1 MARRIRKGRVITA
14 AALTIALA
22 TTGIISLK
30 RNTDNSPNSYATAN
44 ETNEVKMTTTA
55 PSIVETVITEES
67 QAKKFIRN
75 RNDSVLERNE

>member
-1 MARRIRKGRVITA
+1 MIKYNIQADLISNNLKLLSWVHGNKKKESKIMARRIRKGRVITA

-44 ETNEVKMTTTA
+44 ETNEVKMTT
-55 PSIVETVITEES
+55 
-67 QAKKFIRN
+67 
-75 RNDSVLERNE
+75 

>member
-55 PSIVETVITEES
+55 PSIVETV
-67 QAKKFIRN
+67 K
-75 RNDSVLERNE
+75 NETNQMRRRL